1 MAKKNLQRRVLDV
14 SRISSINV
22 LAGILFVGPDP
33 PIPSKIFFS
42 SFLILNFSFASKID
56 FSLSKILGFSCISI
70 FNFFFKSFFGASII
84 FCSFLSKKGYC

>member
-42 SFLILNFSFASKID
+42 SFLILNFSLI
-56 FSLSKILGFSCISI
+56 FSLILYKLCLEMIYSLITKILILGVKYI
-70 FNFFFKSFFGASII
+70 FVNLYKIKNI
-84 FCSFLSKKGYC
+84 